1 MSKRPS
7 LLPTRDTIKLFFT
20 LGFLGALWIAVI
32 SELLEN
38 PPSSGT
44 QWTSLGVLAVLT
56 VLMIIFL
63 ERTSKHGLL
72 AILKSIKRGRNAP
85 RGDETDE

>member
-7 LLPTRDTIKLFFT
+7 LPPRDTVKLFFT
-20 LGFLGALWIAVI
+20 LGLLGALWFAVI

-44 QWTSLGVLAVLT
+44 PWTSLGILAVLT
-56 VLMIIFL
+56 VLMIFFL
-63 ERTSKHGLL
+63 DRTSDQGLL
-72 AILKSIKRGRNAP
+72 PIIKSIIPGRN
-85 RGDETDE
+85 GSSHDET